1 MPVSVAPE
9 SPLHPE
15 ARALLEASH
24 AYSASLYRPEENFVL
39 SVEDLCAPDI
49 RFFAARADG
58 RVVGTAA
65 LARRD
70 GYGEVKSMFA
80 APESRGQGVADA
92 LLRRLMVEAVVLGL
106 PLIRLET
113 GPLNHAAMRV
123 YARHGFRRCGAF
135 GDYPDAPSS
144 VFFERPTPALHRMT
158 PDGDMA
164 PVHALLT
171 RAFAFMAGVID
182 PPSSMNRLKP
192 DGLATEAGRAE
203 LWVVDCPV
211 EGILACMILT
221 DKGETLYLG
230 KLAVA
235 DAWRGSGLARVM
247 IDHAVTRARAL
258 GRPTVTLQTRVELT
272 ANHATFQRLGFVE
285 TGRTAHPGY
294 TRPTT
299 VNFSRP
305 V

>member
-144 VFFERPTPALHRMT
+144 VFFERPAPALRRMT
-158 PDGDMA
+158 PQDDMA

-171 RAFAFMAGVID
+171 RAFADMEGVID
-182 PPSSMNRLKP
+182 PPSSMNRLTP
-192 DGLATEAGRAE
+192 AGLATEAGRAE

-211 EGILACMILT
+211 QGVLACMILT
-221 DKGETLYLG
+221 DKGDTLYLG

-235 DAWRGSGLARVM
+235 GDWRGSGLARVM
-247 IDHAVTRARAL
+247 IEHAVTRARAL

-272 ANHATFQRLGFVE
+272 ANHAVFERLGFVE
-285 TGRTAHPGY
+285 TGRSAHPGFS
-294 TRPTT
+294 RPTT
-299 VNFSRP
+299 VHFSRP
-305 V
+305 I